1 VYEASIVVHL
11 SARAYF
17 AGRVRGCGA

>member
-11 SARAYF
+11 SARAYL